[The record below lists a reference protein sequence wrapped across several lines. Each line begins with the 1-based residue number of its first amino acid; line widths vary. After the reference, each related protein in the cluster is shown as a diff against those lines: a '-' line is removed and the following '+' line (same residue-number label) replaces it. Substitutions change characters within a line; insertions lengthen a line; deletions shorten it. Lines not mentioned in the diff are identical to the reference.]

1 MEFFEEITRYKLM
14 QGILP
19 FENLYSSKEL
29 DALVGAYVAW
39 MTANKPGQFIMQG
52 EFILPTQE

>member
-1 MEFFEEITRYKLM
+1 M